1 MRVIQVIEA
10 IDSQAGSLELLL
22 SGLFAALRGR
32 DVESPVVR
40 LNTKPLGESREAGPT
55 ALAAIPFDPRTAAG
69 LFKNADLMHLHG
81 WSGQAARRAAAL
93 ARETGTP
100 YVISPCGALSN
111 KRHVRPPWRERLRAW
126 FSDKALLRH
135 AAAIT
140 AINEEE
146 QCDLRAQEL
155 NEAVTLLP
163 YGLTFSDYDGA
174 VESTDIPEAKANGHR
189 LLMLGPIHPA
199 AGYVPFLRALAEV
212 GTPTDEWKLVLA
224 GPQSG
229 EWRQMLEAAV
239 RRKGGAD
246 RMRIAPAA
254 DLSAQRAW
262 LAGSTILA
270 DPSLRI
276 QGPVS
281 ILQAVA
287 SGVPVLASTCV
298 APPGMEEV
306 IRVCRPRRED
316 FKQALHEMLEL
327 SAQELAAM
335 ADAARKLGRS
345 LLDWPVL
352 SQRYVD
358 FYRRLI

>member
-40 LNTKPLGESREAGPT
+40 LNTKPLSEPCEAGRT
-55 ALAAIPFDPRTAAG
+55 ALDAIPFDPRTAAG
-69 LFKNADLMHLHG
+69 LFKNADLVHLHG
-81 WSGQAARRAAAL
+81 WGNQATRQAAAL

-111 KRHVRPPWRERLRAW
+111 KRHVRPTWRARLRAW
-126 FSDKALLRH
+126 FSDKTLLRY

-140 AINEEE
+140 AINDEE
-146 QCDLRAQEL
+146 QRDLTAQDV
-155 NEAVTLLP
+155 NRSVTLLP

-174 VESTDIPEAKANGHR
+174 VDTSDIPDAKANGRR

-199 AGYVPFLRALAEV
+199 AGYFPFLRALAEI
-212 GTPTDEWKLVLA
+212 GTLSEEWKLVLA

-239 RRKGGAD
+239 RRKGGVD
-246 RMRIAPAA
+246 RMKIAPAA
-254 DLSAQRAW
+254 DLSAQRVW

-298 APPGMEEV
+298 TPPGMEEV
-306 IRVCRPRRED
+306 IRVSRPRREA
-316 FKQALHEMLEL
+316 FKEALHEMLEL
-327 SAQELAAM
+327 SGQERDARAA
-335 ADAARKLGRS
+335 AARKLGRS
-345 LLDWPVL
+345 LFDWPIL
-352 SQRYVD
+352 AERYVD